1 MTTTAP
7 SRARVWAPWVGLAVA
22 LVVVLVVVFVRSRPS
37 NSPSARAARLTAQFR
52 CPTCESESI
61 ANSNSLAARALR
73 ADVRQRIAAGQSDG
87 EIRAAEVAHYTQY
100 VLLLPEGHGLGL
112 VVWVVPIAALF
123 LGAGGLALAMRRWTR
138 QPRLAATAADEQ
150 LVARARSDE

>member
-1 MTTTAP
+1 MAAP
-7 SRARVWAPWVGLAVA
+7 ATSRARVWAPWIGLAVA
-22 LVVVLVVVFVRSRPS
+22 LVVVLAVVAVRSRPS
-37 NSPSARAARLTAQFR
+37 NSPAARAARLTSEFR

-61 ANSNSLAARALR
+61 ANSNSLAAKALR
-73 ADVRQRIAAGQSDG
+73 ADVKARIAAGQTDG
-87 EIRAAEVAHYTQY
+87 EIRAAEVARYTQY

-123 LGAGGLALAMRRWTR
+123 VGAAGLALAMRRWTR

-150 LVARARSDE
+150 IVARARTEE